1 MNIYKKDYTRD
12 SDNLLFSLNTIRMDI
27 HKLSFWDKN
36 PRKIT
41 AENLE
46 KLQKSIVDDSDFL
59 EKRKILV
66 NDVD

>member
-1 MNIYKKDYTRD
+1 
-12 SDNLLFSLNTIRMDI
+12 MDI